1 MERVKEF
8 LEEISLALPLLAD
21 IAHSEILFLRPTGED
36 TLKVIFHAKPS
47 TAPFIYR
54 RSREGETLSSHT
66 DFLPFLALKKLK
78 FVKGVEG
85 EMVRGIP
92 VWRWA
97 APVLLAGELVGII
110 EIDQNLLQRRMTRIS
125 SPYLRLLANLL
136 NRSLFGGKMDEKI
149 ILQMLKQGDGKV
161 LRRDG
166 EIIFVDERAKA
177 IYRKIGISSPLH
189 KRFEEG
195 ELEGAVRLMSRRKEL
210 YSEQEIQF
218 GSTIILKRD
227 VELVDSYSLS
237 VLCDISLL
245 RRRLQERMLR
255 SEVLQEMHHQI
266 KNILQ
271 TVISILRMQ
280 RRRVNEESAGA
291 ALDEAIERLSSIAT
305 VHELLSEGG
314 IEGVDFRELAER
326 LIGAARHS
334 LGVENVKVH
343 MEGISPLFSPPVVS
357 LIAIIL
363 NELLQNAFRYAFE
376 DKGGNLWVRLNEEGD
391 KLVLEVIDDGKGL
404 PKDFCYG
411 LGLSIAKG
419 LAEELGGRLE
429 IASDGG
435 TKARVAFP
443 REVAIWVLEY

>member
-1 MERVKEF
+1 MEKIGEL

-21 IAHSEILFLRPTGED
+21 IAHSEILFLRPTGEGN
-36 TLKVIFHAKPS
+36 LKIVYHSKPS

-54 RSREGETLSSHT
+54 RSREGEILSPPADS
-66 DFLPFLALKKLK
+66 LPFLALEKRRL
-78 FVKGVEG
+78 VRGAEG

-92 VWRWA
+92 VWRWV
-97 APVLLAGELVGII
+97 APVFFAGELVGVI
-110 EIDQNLLQRRMTRIS
+110 EVDQNLLQRRMTRTP
-125 SPYLRLLANLL
+125 SPYLRLIASLL
-136 NRSLFGGKMDEKI
+136 NSSLFGGKLDEKI
-149 ILQMLKQGDGKV
+149 IYQMLKQGDGKV
-161 LRRDG
+161 LRKDG
-166 EIIFVDERAKA
+166 EIIFADERARA
-177 IYRKIGISSPLH
+177 IYKKIGISSPLH

-255 SEVLQEMHHQI
+255 SEFLQEMHHQI

-326 LIGAARHS
+326 FISSARRS
-334 LGVENVKVH
+334 LGMEKVEVH
-343 MEGISPLFSPPVVS
+343 LEGISPLFSPPVVS

-363 NELLQNAFRYAFE
+363 NELLQNAFRYAFG
-376 DKGGNLWVRLNEEGD
+376 DKGGNLWVRLKEEGD

-411 LGLSIAKG
+411 LGLSIVKG
-419 LAEELGGRLE
+419 LAEELGGRFE
-429 IASDGG
+429 IASNGG
-435 TKARVAFP
+435 TKAMVIFP

>member
-1 MERVKEF
+1 MEGIEDF
-8 LEEISLALPLLAD
+8 WEEISLALPLLAD
-21 IAHSEILFLRPTGED
+21 IAHSELLLLRPTEEKN
-36 TLKVIFHAKPS
+36 LKVVFHAKPS

-54 RSREGETLSSHT
+54 RSREGETLSPNT
-66 DFLPFLALKKLK
+66 DSLPFLALEKLK
-78 FVKGVEG
+78 LVKGVEG

-110 EIDQNLLQRRMTRIS
+110 EVDQNLLQRRMTRTY
-125 SPYLRLLANLL
+125 SPYLRLIASLL
-136 NRSLFGGKMDEKI
+136 NRSLFGGKMDER
-149 ILQMLKQGDGKV
+149 ILVEMLKQGDGKV
-161 LRRDG
+161 LRKDG
-166 EIIFVDERAKA
+166 EIIFADERARA
-177 IYRKIGISSPLH
+177 IYKKIGISSPLH
-189 KRFEEG
+189 KRFEEQ
-195 ELEGAVRLMSRRKEL
+195 ELEGAVRLISRRKEL

-245 RRRLQERMLR
+245 RRRLQEKMLR

-291 ALDEAIERLSSIAT
+291 ALDEAIDRLSSIAT

-326 LIGAARHS
+326 LVDTAKRS
-334 LGVENVKVH
+334 LGMEKVEVH
-343 MEGISPLFSPPVVS
+343 LEGISPLFSPPVVS

-363 NELLQNAFRYAFE
+363 NELVQNAFRYAFGE
-376 DKGGNLWVRLNEEGD
+376 EGGNLWVKLNEEGD
-391 KLVLEVIDDGKGL
+391 KLVLEVIDDGRGL
-404 PKDFCYG
+404 PSDFRYG
-411 LGLSIAKG
+411 LGLSIVKG
-419 LAEELGGRLE
+419 LTEELGGRFE
-429 IASDGG
+429 IASNGG
-435 TKARVAFP
+435 TKTKVIFP
-443 REVAIWVLEY
+443 KEVAIWVLEY

>member
-1 MERVKEF
+1 MEGIEEF
-8 LEEISLALPLLAD
+8 LEEISLSLPLLAD
-21 IAHSEILFLRPTGED
+21 IAHSELLFLRPTEEKN
-36 TLKVIFHAKPS
+36 LKVVFHAKPS

-54 RSREGETLSSHT
+54 RSREGETLSPHT
-66 DFLPFLALKKLK
+66 DSLPFLALEKLK
-78 FVKGVEG
+78 LVKGVEG

-110 EIDQNLLQRRMTRIS
+110 EVDQNLLQRRMTRTY
-125 SPYLRLLANLL
+125 SPYLRLIASLL
-136 NRSLFGGKMDEKI
+136 NRSLFAGKMDEKI
-149 ILQMLKQGDGKV
+149 LLQMLKQGDGKV

-166 EIIFVDERAKA
+166 EIIFADERARA
-177 IYRKIGISSPLH
+177 IYKKIGISSPLH
-189 KRFEEG
+189 KRFEEQ
-195 ELEGAVRLMSRRKEL
+195 ELDGAVRLISRRKEL

-245 RRRLQERMLR
+245 RRRLQEKMLR

-271 TVISILRMQ
+271 TVMSILRMQ

-291 ALDEAIERLSSIAT
+291 ALDEAIDRLSSIAT

-326 LIGAARHS
+326 LVGTAKRS
-334 LGVENVKVH
+334 LGMEKVEVH
-343 MEGISPLFSPPVVS
+343 LEGISPLFSPPVVS

-363 NELLQNAFRYAFE
+363 NELVQNAFRYAFGE
-376 DKGGNLWVRLNEEGD
+376 EGGNLWIKLNEEGD
-391 KLVLEVIDDGKGL
+391 KLTLEVIDDGRGL
-404 PKDFCYG
+404 PKDFRCG
-411 LGLSIAKG
+411 LGLSIVKG
-419 LAEELGGRLE
+419 LAEELGGRFE
-429 IASDGG
+429 ISSNGG
-435 TKARVAFP
+435 TRAKVVFP
-443 REVAIWVLEY
+443 KEVAIWVLEY